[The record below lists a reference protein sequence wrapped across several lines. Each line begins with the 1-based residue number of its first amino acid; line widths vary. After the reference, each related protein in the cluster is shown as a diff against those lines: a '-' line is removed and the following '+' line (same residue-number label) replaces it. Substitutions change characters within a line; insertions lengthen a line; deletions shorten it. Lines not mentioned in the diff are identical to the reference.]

1 MYDKV
6 EIRVKAGDGG
16 NGAVSFRREAHV
28 PRGGHDG
35 GDGGN
40 GGNVI
45 IVADPSVTSLRL
57 FKLDNLYDA
66 RRGESG
72 KGKKQHGKNGQDLIL
87 KVPVGTIA
95 LDRSRPN
102 ELTLLADCE
111 QPEVPVVL
119 VRGGKG
125 GLGNTHYVSS
135 TNQVPRIAQKGETG
149 LELPLTLELRL
160 IADVGI
166 IGFPNAGKSTLLTAI
181 SAARP
186 KIADYPFTTLEPV
199 LGVVEAEVKEA
210 GKLTQKRFVVAEIPG
225 LIEGAHLGRGLGH
238 DFLRHIVRTK
248 MLIHLIDGSSTAP
261 VEDMVRVNTE
271 LTLYDAPLAKKPQIV
286 AVNKIDLPQVRERL
300 IEIKADFKAAGI
312 PVLLISASEGEGVKS
327 LTTEAAKLLSKLG
340 AAAEAGKVIH
350 KTVFHP
356 QPKGADV
363 SVHKEGDVFVV
374 VSPELERLT
383 GRGSGS
389 DPEVQRQLQRQMGRL
404 GISRALE
411 TAGVKAGDKV
421 RCGNYEWE
429 W

>member
-16 NGAVSFRREAHV
+16 DGVVSFRREAHV
-28 PRGGHDG
+28 PRGGPDG
-35 GDGGN
+35 GDGGD
-40 GGNVI
+40 GGKVL

-57 FKLDNLYDA
+57 FNQDKLYEA
-66 RRGESG
+66 GRGENG
-72 KGKKQHGKNGQDLIL
+72 RGKKQHGKNGQDIIL

-95 LDRSRPN
+95 LDSSRAD
-102 ELTLLADCE
+102 ELALLADCE
-111 QPEVPVVL
+111 QPEQPVAL
-119 VRGGKG
+119 ARGGKG

-135 TNQVPRIAQKGETG
+135 TNQVPRIAQKGENG
-149 LELPLTLELRL
+149 VELSLTLELRL

-166 IGFPNAGKSTLLTAI
+166 IGFPNAGKSTLLTSV

-199 LGVVEAEVKEA
+199 LGVVEVELKKADKVT
-210 GKLTQKRFVVAEIPG
+210 LRRFVIAEIPG
-225 LIEGAHLGRGLGH
+225 LIEGAHLGKGLGH

-248 MLIHLIDGSSTAP
+248 ILIHLIDGSSASP

-271 LTLYDAPLAKKPQIV
+271 LTLYDAALAKKPQIV
-286 AVNKIDLPQVRERL
+286 VINKIDLPEVQERL
-300 IEIKADFKAAGI
+300 TEIKGDFKTAGI
-312 PVLLISASEGEGVKS
+312 SVFFVSAAMGEGVET
-327 LTTEAAKLLSKLG
+327 LTAEAAKLLSKMG
-340 AAAEAGKVIH
+340 DEAEAGKVIP
-350 KTVFHP
+350 KTIFRP
-356 QPKGADV
+356 QPKSPGV
-363 SVHKEGDVFVV
+363 SVHKEGDVFIV

-383 GRGSGS
+383 GKGSGS
-389 DPEVQRQLQRQMGRL
+389 DPEVRRQLQRQLGRL

-411 TAGVKAGDKV
+411 AAGVKVGDKV